1 MIRSL
6 IQKIKVVFS
15 VLSILCRK
23 YFKLFTKRERKA
35 AIFAVVL
42 NVQTGEGKDGKDAA
56 RAGV

>member
-1 MIRSL
+1 M

-35 AIFAVVL
+35 VIFAVVL

>member
-1 MIRSL
+1 MSS
-6 IQKIKVVFS
+6 VFCAENI
-15 VLSILCRK
+15 LSFLQ
-23 YFKLFTKRERKA
+23 KRERKA